1 MSVMSVL
8 VLLMSA
14 KAGDEC
20 DESDAVLR
28 ATMSACVCV
37 SVACNNSSKA
47 CWSIAW
53 VVSVL
58 SDRVRHSGE
67 SQATHR
73 RVYMRVTVL
82 AFLTRSE
89 TQCSL
94 FSKSEQ
100 SEKQAHWSPA
110 RFARGKIILGSVTT
124 RSDTPPSDEPG
135 GEGGV
140 ARDDIFACAVVV
152 IIVIVVVVIV
162 VVVIVIVIIVIV

>member
-1 MSVMSVL
+1 
-8 VLLMSA
+8 
-14 KAGDEC
+14 
-20 DESDAVLR
+20 
-28 ATMSACVCV
+28 
-37 SVACNNSSKA
+37 
-47 CWSIAW
+47 
-53 VVSVL
+53 
-58 SDRVRHSGE
+58 
-67 SQATHR
+67 
-73 RVYMRVTVL
+73 MRVTALV
-82 AFLTRSE
+82 FLTRSE

-162 VVVIVIVIIVIV
+162 VIVIVIVIIVIV